1 MAGFT
6 LFKNRCLGQ
15 PLPHKRKG
23 APGNELILCRVYNVQ
38 GHCKVRQC
46 LSRLRHQAKQS
57 KRIRNQHRRVPKR
70 NPLYAAQFPCSTN
83 ARIFLR
89 AGGKNR
95 MDADPQPIG
104 RCPQIQWER
113 QRQDACN
120 PFRLLC
126 RRVDSQQTAHRMPNQ
141 EQLLMLRAQDGKL
154 CFHMRQLRAAAR
166 AHEFPH
172 AASMPGQCNQP
183 ALRTGCTGNLNELGK
198 LRGASHEAVDEHSA
212 HIPATS
218 PLLLLFCHRI
228 KFVTAPCSR
237 SGASTPCARPASMH
251 FISHAMF
258 LPRLRRICRPSKS
271 CMTSSGVCPNTT
283 FQ

>member
-1 MAGFT
+1 
-6 LFKNRCLGQ
+6 
-15 PLPHKRKG
+15 
-23 APGNELILCRVYNVQ
+23 
-38 GHCKVRQC
+38 
-46 LSRLRHQAKQS
+46 
-57 KRIRNQHRRVPKR
+57 
-70 NPLYAAQFPCSTN
+70 
-83 ARIFLR
+83 
-89 AGGKNR
+89 
-95 MDADPQPIG
+95 
-104 RCPQIQWER
+104 
-113 QRQDACN
+113 
-120 PFRLLC
+120 
-126 RRVDSQQTAHRMPNQ
+126 
-141 EQLLMLRAQDGKL
+141 MLRAQDGKL
-154 CFHMRQLRAAAR
+154 CFHMRQPRAAAR
-166 AHEFPH
+166 THEFPH